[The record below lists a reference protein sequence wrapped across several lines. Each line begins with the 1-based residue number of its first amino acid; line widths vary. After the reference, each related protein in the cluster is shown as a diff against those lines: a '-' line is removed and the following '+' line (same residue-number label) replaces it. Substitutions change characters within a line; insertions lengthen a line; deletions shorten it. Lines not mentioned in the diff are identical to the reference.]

1 MRKHPKRNDP
11 EIYDD
16 LLYVGMNE
24 TGKVLIPMTG
34 WDVQQIACGSYT
46 DKFQEEWLRFNVYYE
61 RRTEIYHS
69 GLG

>member
-1 MRKHPKRNDP
+1 MRKHPRRNDP

-46 DKFQEEWLRFNVYYE
+46 AGGCHGDR
-61 RRTEIYHS
+61 
-69 GLG
+69 

>member
-1 MRKHPKRNDP
+1 MRKHPRRNDP

-34 WDVQQIACGSYT
+34 WDVQQIACGVIPL
-46 DKFQEEWLRFNVYYE
+46 EGMP
-61 RRTEIYHS
+61 EIRK
-69 GLG
+69 L